1 MGFFDSLKSQLID
14 VIEWLDDSS
23 DTMVY
28 RFYRPENEIMNG
40 ARLIVRE
47 SQVAAFVNQGQL
59 ADVFLPG
66 MHTLA
71 TANLPILSK
80 LQGWKYGFQSPF
92 KAEVYFVS
100 MKMFTDRKWGTKN
113 PIMLRDAEFGP
124 VRLRA
129 FGTYAVKVKDPGVFL
144 KEVVGTNGRFSVD
157 EINDQLRDLVTTR
170 FAEVL
175 GASKI
180 PALDLAGNYGQ
191 LASLICTKIEPDFAA
206 FGMDLAKLLVE
217 NISLPPEVEAAM
229 DKRSSMG
236 VIGNMQAY
244 TQYQTANAIGDAANN
259 PGGIAGAGV
268 GLGAGMAMA
277 NQFMQ
282 ANNSAQ
288 SPQGSG
294 PSIGPMVG
302 QSGGNTAPP
311 PLPGAVAFFAAI
323 DGKQSGPMDQAA
335 IQQAISQ
342 GKMTP
347 ATLVWTQGMAK
358 WTPAS
363 DVPALSGM
371 LASVPPPLPPA

>member
-1 MGFFDSLKSQLID
+1 MGIFNALKSQLID
-14 VIEWLDDSS
+14 VIEWLDETS

-40 ARLIVRE
+40 ARLVVRE
-47 SQVAAFVNQGQL
+47 SQVAALVNQGQL

-92 KAEVYFVS
+92 KAEVYFLSTRV
-100 MKMFTDRKWGTKN
+100 FTDRKWGTKN
-113 PIMLRDAEFGP
+113 PIMLRDAEFGV

-129 FGTYAVKVKDPGVFL
+129 FGSYAVKVKDPAVFL
-144 KEVVGTNGRFSVD
+144 REVAGTNSRFSVD

-170 FAEVL
+170 FSEVL

-180 PALDLAGNYGQ
+180 AALDLAGNYGQ
-191 LASLICTKIEPDFAA
+191 IASSICTKIEPDFAA
-206 FGMDLAKLLVE
+206 FGMDLVKLLVE
-217 NISLPPEVEAAM
+217 NISLPPEVEAAI

-236 VIGNMQAY
+236 AIGNMQAF
-244 TQYQTANAIGDAANN
+244 TQYQTANAIGDAAKN
-259 PGGIAGAGV
+259 PGGIASAGV

-277 NQFMQ
+277 NQFAQ
-282 ANNSAQ
+282 AATAASSAQ
-288 SPQGSG
+288 PTVSSSG
-294 PSIGPMVG
+294 
-302 QSGGNTAPP
+302 PP
-311 PLPGAVAFFAAI
+311 PLPGAVEYFAAI
-323 DGKQSGPMDQAA
+323 NGKQSGPLD
-335 IQQAISQ
+335 Q
-342 GKMTP
+342 GKIQEAIGEGKLTA

-358 WTPAS
+358 WTPAGE
-363 DVPALSGM
+363 VPALSGM

>member
-1 MGFFDSLKSQLID
+1 MSIFDALKSQLID

-23 DTMVY
+23 DTLVY

-71 TANLPILSK
+71 TANLPILSR

-100 MKMFTDRKWGTKN
+100 TRTFTDRKWGTKN

-129 FGTYAVKVKDPGVFL
+129 FGSYAVKVKDPAVFL
-144 KEVVGTNGRFSVD
+144 KEVVGTNSRFSVD

-191 LASLICTKIEPDFAA
+191 LASLICSKIEPDFAV
-206 FGMDLAKLLVE
+206 FGMDLVKLLVE

-282 ANNSAQ
+282 ANNAA
-288 SPQGSG
+288 
-294 PSIGPMVG
+294 
-302 QSGGNTAPP
+302 GNTAPSPQTVGGMPP
-311 PLPGAVAFFAAI
+311 PLPTSVSFFAAI
-323 DGKQSGPMDQAA
+323 DGKQSAAMDQTQIADA
-335 IQQAISQ
+335 INQ
-342 GKMTP
+342 GKLTR

-358 WTPAS
+358 WTPAGE
-363 DVPALSGM
+363 VPALVN
-371 LASVPPPLPPA
+371 LFASVPPPLPPV

>member
-1 MGFFDSLKSQLID
+1 MGLFNALKSQLID

-40 ARLIVRE
+40 ARLVVRE

-100 MKMFTDRKWGTKN
+100 TRVFTDRKWGTKN

-129 FGTYAVKVKDPGVFL
+129 FGSYAVKVKDAAVFL
-144 KEVVGTNGRFSVD
+144 KEVVGTNSRFSVD

-170 FAEVL
+170 FSEVL

-191 LASLICTKIEPDFAA
+191 LASMICNKIEPDFAV
-206 FGMDLAKLLVE
+206 FGMDLVKLLVE

-259 PGGIAGAGV
+259 PGGIAGAGI

-277 NQFMQ
+277 SQFTQ
-282 ANNSAQ
+282 ANNAAQ
-288 SPQGSG
+288 AQAPQT
-294 PSIGPMVG
+294 VG
-302 QSGGNTAPP
+302 GMPP
-311 PLPGAVAFFAAI
+311 PLPTAISFFVAM
-323 DGKQSGPMDQAA
+323 DGKQSGPMDQNQLQEAVNA
-335 IQQAISQ
+335 
-342 GKMTP
+342 GKLTRG
-347 ATLVWTQGMAK
+347 TLVWSQGMAK
-358 WTPAS
+358 WTAAAE
-363 DVPALSGM
+363 VPALAG
-371 LASVPPPLPPA
+371 LFASVPPPLPPA

>member
-1 MGFFDSLKSQLID
+1 MGIWDKLKSQLID

-47 SQVAAFVNQGQL
+47 GQVAAFVNQGQL
-59 ADVFLPG
+59 ADVFQPG
-66 MHTLA
+66 TYTLA

-80 LQGWKYGFQSPF
+80 LQGWKYGFESPF
-92 KAEVYFVS
+92 KAEVYFTS
-100 MKMFTDRKWGTKN
+100 TRTFTDRKWGTKN

-129 FGTYAVKVKDPGVFL
+129 FGSYAVKVKDAGVFL
-144 KEVVGTNGRFSVD
+144 RQIVGTNSRFSVD

-175 GASKI
+175 GASRI

-191 LASLICTKIEPDFAA
+191 LATLICGKIEPDFGG
-206 FGMDLAKLLVE
+206 FGMELVKLLVE

-244 TQYQTANAIGDAANN
+244 TQYESANAIRDAAQN
-259 PGGIAGAGV
+259 PGGVAGMGV
-268 GLGAGMAMA
+268 GLGAGVAIGQQFAQAMSPA
-277 NQFMQ
+277 
-282 ANNSAQ
+282 ASA
-288 SPQGSG
+288 GAT
-294 PSIGPMVG
+294 
-302 QSGGNTAPP
+302 TAPP
-311 PLPGAVAFFAAI
+311 PIPGAIAYYVAI
-323 DGKQSGPMDQAA
+323 DGHQQGPFDQAKL
-335 IQQAISQ
+335 QDGVNQ
-342 GKMTP
+342 GKITP
-347 ATLVWTQGMAK
+347 ATLVWAAGMAK

-363 DVPALSGM
+363 EVPALSGLM
-371 LASVPPPLPPA
+371 ASAPPPLPPT